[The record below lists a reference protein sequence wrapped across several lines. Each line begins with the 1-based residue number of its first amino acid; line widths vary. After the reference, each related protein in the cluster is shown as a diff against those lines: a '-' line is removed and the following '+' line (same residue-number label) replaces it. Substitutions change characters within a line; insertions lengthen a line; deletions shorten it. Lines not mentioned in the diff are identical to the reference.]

1 MAYTINKTDGTVV
14 ATVVDGTLNTD
25 TTLQLIGK
33 NYESYGEAFNE
44 NLVKLLE
51 NSSNTTAP
59 SNPIKGQ
66 LWYDST
72 NSVLKVYGGS
82 SFDIPNPSRGAV
94 SAPTTNLAKGVI
106 WFDTGNN
113 DLYVYNGT
121 SFINVIMTDQI
132 LDEDNMASDSAT
144 KVASQ
149 QSIKAYVDTQIST
162 VSSSVSSVDLDFQ
175 ADSGGALAVVLDTQ
189 TLTIAGGDSITT
201 SGSGQTVTIDLDENI
216 TVNQI
221 SSTDSTS
228 VTINDNLNVEGTIQ
242 ASGTIRTTTLDVNTL
257 TSTDSSGIN
266 INETALYV
274 NGAKVLTSISLE
286 PNTVDTAQLVDDAV
300 TQDKL
305 ASVVTL
311 VIYDSTGSAVKTLYG
326 AGA

>member
-113 DLYVYNGT
+113 DLYVYNGS

-149 QSIKAYVDTQIST
+149 QSIKAYVDAEISSG
-162 VSSSVSSVDLDFQ
+162 VSAINTLST
-175 ADSGGALAVVLDTQ
+175 AGDSGGTLSVLLETQ

-257 TSTDSSGIN
+257 ISSDSSGIN

-274 NGAKVLTSISLE
+274 NGERVLTTASL
-286 PNTVDTAQLVDDAV
+286 PADSVDTVQIVDDAV
-300 TQDKL
+300 TQAKL